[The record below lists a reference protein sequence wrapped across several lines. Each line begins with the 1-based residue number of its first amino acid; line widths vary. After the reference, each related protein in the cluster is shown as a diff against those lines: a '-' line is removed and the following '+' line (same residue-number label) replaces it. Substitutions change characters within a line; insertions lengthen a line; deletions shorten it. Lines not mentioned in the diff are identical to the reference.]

1 MWAGRGEVNPYRV
14 VCHKRLVCGGA
25 PDYLAPLSTVAEIE
39 SAIEHLPASEARRL
53 LDRLLA
59 KSLTNGFAKPK
70 TGAEL
75 ARLWPVR
82 FHLQPAEAEA
92 LAADLDE
99 ARVKQATV
107 RPLAGE

>member
-1 MWAGRGEVNPYRV
+1 M
-14 VCHKRLVCGGA
+14 
-25 PDYLAPLSTVAEIE
+25 STVAEIE
-39 SAIEHLPASEARRL
+39 SAIEHLPANEARLL

-75 ARLWPVR
+75 ARLWPAR

-92 LAADLDE
+92 LAADLDDSR
-99 ARVKQATV
+99 AKQTAV
-107 RPLAGE
+107 RPSAWE

>member
-1 MWAGRGEVNPYRV
+1 M
-14 VCHKRLVCGGA
+14 
-25 PDYLAPLSTVAEIE
+25 STVAEIE

-53 LDRLLA
+53 LDRLLYRLLA
-59 KSLTNGFAKPK
+59 KWFTNGLAKPK

-75 ARLWPVR
+75 ATLWPAR

-99 ARVKQATV
+99 ARGKQAAV
-107 RPLAGE
+107 RPSAWE